1 MAVFKCKQFTF
12 CRRLFSDKCHC
23 VLSVYVQG
31 LTLSQVCV
39 SGGGPSI
46 SHVLAQSC
54 TCFQPSGGI
63 EICKYVQELHVSLI
77 PQIPLLNL
85 STIWT
90 VCWSHQPLSSPKA
103 TSIFSSLDCLPLT
116 RITIVSSSW
125 EHELFFFCALQM
137 KPAPSG
143 SKAEALTA
151 FFLSR

>member
-1 MAVFKCKQFTF
+1 MEPAEY
-12 CRRLFSDKCHC
+12 RWLFSNANSLHSAGDYF
-23 VLSVYVQG
+23 LTSVIISESG
-31 LTLSQVCV
+31 LCQW
-39 SGGGPSI
+39 GGPSI

-54 TCFQPSGGI
+54 TCFQSSGGI